1 MSGMK
6 AGSVAGTLHRGA
18 VVLFSLYETP
28 TSLLTS
34 SLLPLSPYFLVF
46 FFFLPPPHG
55 RPALQAAAGA
65 LLTMRAV
72 LPFPLSLVLTFFFL
86 K

>member
-46 FFFLPPPHG
+46 FLPPPHG

-72 LPFPLSLVLTFFFL
+72 LLFPLSLVLTFFFF